1 MAGNEVSPELRETRR
16 QIFLAL
22 AVVAGVFALLA
33 GGLLLYNQQAMRQV
47 DPLDNP
53 GIREM
58 KRLHQAAPQDEALKR
73 FLRDYDLHIR
83 QDYADRAVF
92 RTHASYFLAGALA
105 LMLLSFHLAGRY
117 HERIPAIITQ
127 TPNAQPAG
135 AARSGTA
142 LAVAFLAIALFGVGV
157 MAIAPPLEHRRLS
170 SPAAQINA
178 DAPPPDREGCPC
190 MEKQPGAQPPTDAQF
205 VLPAAATEIPADY
218 RPERA
223 QWLKNW
229 PCFRGPLQNGV
240 VPDAAATPD
249 DPDSWN
255 NLPWGDNNLLWRV
268 KVPRKGLNSP
278 IVWNDLVFLSG
289 ASSHDTQEVYAFS
302 IDDGKLRWTARIPP
316 AGGTREER
324 IEAGGEAGY
333 AAPTMIT
340 DGKRVCAIFA
350 TGDVGCVDFSGR
362 LLWSINLGVPENHYG
377 YASSLSYYD
386 GLVIVQWDNRED
398 RKIIALDIASGK
410 TVWQTP
416 RGGEMSWSSPVVL
429 EAGAG
434 VQLLTTAAPHVI
446 SYNPLTGE
454 ELWRCEVLSG
464 EVAPSATS
472 NDHMFFVTMEHSNL
486 SAIRPGGTGDITK
499 SDLLWQFYDN
509 QPDTSSPL
517 ATDDYVITANSAGF
531 LSCVDAK
538 SGELLWDE
546 VFETTFYPSPI
557 LIGDNIYLLDNAG
570 VMRIFTPFPKYNLI
584 LERRME
590 DEGGPSPA
598 VAGGRIFI
606 RTRSRLTCYILNK
619 D

>member
-1 MAGNEVSPELRETRR
+1 MTGNEVSPELRETRR

-22 AVVAGVFALLA
+22 AVVAGIFALLA

-53 GIREM
+53 GIMEM
-58 KRLHQAAPQDEALKR
+58 KSLHQAAPQDEALKR

-83 QDYADRAVF
+83 QEYADRAVF
-92 RTHASYFLAGALA
+92 RRHASYLLAGALA
-105 LMLLSFHLAGRY
+105 LMLLAFHLAGRCRE
-117 HERIPAIITQ
+117 HVPAIITQ
-127 TPNAQPAG
+127 SPNAQPADTT
-135 AARSGTA
+135 RSGPV
-142 LAVAFLAIALFGVGV
+142 LAIAFLLVALFGVGV
-157 MAIAPPLEHRRLS
+157 IALAPPLEHRRLS

-190 MEKQPGAQPPTDAQF
+190 MEKQPGAQPPTGAQF
-205 VLPAAATEIPADY
+205 ALPSAAAEIPADY

-223 QWLKNW
+223 EWLKNW

-240 VPDAAATPD
+240 VPDAASSPEL
-249 DPDSWN
+249 
-255 NLPWGDNNLLWRV
+255 LPGKAENLLWRA

-289 ASSHDTQEVYAFS
+289 ADSHDTQEVYAFS
-302 IDDGKLRWTARIPP
+302 VTNGKLRWTARIPP
-316 AGGTREER
+316 AGGSREER
-324 IEAGGEAGY
+324 TEAGGEAGY

-386 GLVIVQWDNRED
+386 GLVIVQWDNREN

-429 EAGAG
+429 EAETGA
-434 VQLLTTAAPHVI
+434 QLLTTAAPHVI

-454 ELWRCEVLSG
+454 EIWRCEVLSG
-464 EVAPSATS
+464 EVTPSATS
-472 NDHMFFVTMEHSNL
+472 NGHAFFVTMEHSNL

-499 SDLLWQFYDN
+499 SDLLWQFCDN

-517 ATDDYVITANSAGF
+517 ATEDYVITANSAGF

-546 VFETTFYPSPI
+546 VFETTFYPSPV
-557 LIGDNIYLLDNAG
+557 LIGENIYLLDNAG
-570 VMRIFTPFPKYNLI
+570 FMRVFTPMPKYSLI
-584 LERRME
+584 AEIKLE

-598 VAGGRIFI
+598 VAGGRMFI
-606 RTRSRLTCYILNK
+606 RGRGELACYRLTAE
-619 D
+619 